1 MKNFGSSGLK
11 SLVSFSLF
19 LIAVLSGCSFFD
31 LNDMQSAGENLL
43 NGQKSGSAN
52 VAFNIV
58 IPGRA
63 SLSPVIRAADTGA
76 KVTFRITLLQ
86 PGDTKNP
93 TVTFLKTATVQSDG
107 SATTSFSGLPE
118 GSAIGEIS
126 IDGGNIGGK
135 SMFHGASDLFPGNN
149 TITVSPK
156 GSLHES
162 DILANAMLAIAAD
175 PEMLKIAKPNL
186 VTNATNIAATLLAN
200 PGENIYTKVLES
212 ITNSALV
219 FDSTKYTQIIIS
231 TPDGTVS
238 GQGLTSWHKTSDQF
252 WQGTQLSG
260 SGILPVNVLRQ
271 GTGDYAL
278 VLWQNQTKNN
288 TAFSKF
294 SATGGTLLNYIYSTG
309 TNGFIPQGSQILP
322 GDGSII
328 IAGSFAGKPALVRW
342 NGKENTDLS
351 SGLTASGLTWNS
363 IFEISSIDIASAAI
377 SYLEY
382 DKVGT
387 GKILC
392 SIKDPSAGNR
402 LFFVDP
408 NTGVA
413 TEQNQNNNFGLWA
426 QVGSGSIAL
435 GWDGLDAAT
444 SYKVYYATG
453 TALATQ
459 TAPMVSTNEKM
470 LLFEN
475 FVNNQVYS
483 FQVAAVASEGHTLA
497 WSTLIEATPAGAAD
511 PIIYS
516 NWKLASN
523 TFEIGSAALAKVR
536 IISYDENSKMLQ
548 LEITETIALG
558 MNSIITGVHDNK
570 PLCVKIV
577 GVFMPTGGTPPPSGP
592 PTGPTQPGT
601 VAPGTYQVPTSGASM
616 EEVFETCKYVF
627 KGKMSQLPAMSERLL
642 SPADPLYQSKIM
654 YLRRGGM
661 RRSLRAGLTRPISAD
676 PSLGDLS
683 LEIDNFELDPDVVV
697 DFSTS
702 FGSITQFE
710 IRVDGYATCDVYLK
724 LLASAAVELPA
735 LEGTLLPHS
744 EIPFFVGPVPGTW
757 GREITASWKMS
768 LKAEAEL
775 KAGTKMRVDFRSG
788 VNYFSESGWNGQL
801 LWRVKNTPIFEAK
814 LQGTFTNEAA
824 IEMKNSLKVG
834 GLAGPELTLKPY
846 IKSEAT
852 ISTDKP
858 CQLDA
863 ALSMGMQGE
872 LKAIVQAWSYNIGEW
887 GSTFEPFGPL
897 VIASRTFSANAT
909 PTLKV
914 TGAVNLKN
922 EIRDWPW
929 SDGGYVSGYPHICTT
944 TGTDSIKLAMDDS
957 KGLNKGLS
965 KVEVSIDN
973 NPPFLIFT
981 LASETITSGYTM
993 TPYPVQ
999 TDLILSLPLNNDENM
1014 FSGHEDQFY
1023 KWYTPFRLLPGPHE
1037 FEFKV
1042 YDKCGDF
1049 SIATHAVLVAPEE
1062 QGIWKATNSAGSET
1076 WQIGISG
1083 FEKGNLP
1090 ERARTVEPVP
1100 DAFSIV
1106 PVKDGV
1112 VKHYD
1117 YVDGKLIMEG
1127 AFENNIR
1134 TGVWN
1139 KFAHSYQVS
1148 SYKSFVHQIEFA
1160 DGGQP
1165 VSWLNLKD
1173 YAEESMRDHRLK
1185 IDKTPSGAAQFTT
1198 VATDTGYIYQDLLI
1212 DSFTTGIRTIGFE
1225 FATCSYDIE
1234 TFVGGQ
1240 RNGIATHSLYLEYES
1255 TVVTEHGEYSGNLK
1269 TGKWV
1274 QKIFKN
1280 VTELYSTTE
1289 NNFSAG
1295 ILNGEIS
1302 YALADGSWTIT
1313 GAYTQGARSGTWI
1326 KKVFE
1331 NAELYST
1338 TVNNFSAGILNGE
1351 ASYARADGSAQITG
1365 AYTQGVRSGTWSE
1378 HSADS
1383 NAQVNYKDD
1392 LPEGTYSLIYSN
1404 GNHVSG
1410 SYAGGQP
1417 IGTIAGK
1424 WSIRDT
1430 NGNWTGS
1437 HTVLLDPISTP
1448 EKFPESPPENISG
1461 TSSTPEADDDWIKNY

>member
-1 MKNFGSSGLK
+1 MVGKK
-11 SLVSFSLF
+11 SLILSSLLLIVVLCGCSLFSLHDDATT
-19 LIAVLSGCSFFD
+19 LVGK
-31 LNDMQSAGENLL
+31 NT
-43 NGQKSGSAN
+43 KGSAN

-58 IPGRA
+58 VPGHANLSPTVRA
-63 SLSPVIRAADTGA
+63 SETAA

-86 PGDTKNP
+86 PGNSTSP
-93 TVTFLKTATVQSDG
+93 TITFLKTAAVQSDG

-118 GSAIGEIS
+118 GAAIGEIA

-135 SMFHGASDLFPGNN
+135 SQFHGASDLFPGDN

-175 PEMLKIAKPNL
+175 PELIKIAKPNL
-186 VTNATNIAATLLAN
+186 VTNAANAAATLLAN
-200 PGENIYTKVLES
+200 PGENVYTKVLES
-212 ITNSALV
+212 ITNSSLT
-219 FDSTKYTQIIIS
+219 FDSTKYTQIEIS

-238 GQGLTSWHKTSDQF
+238 GRGLTSWLKTSEQF

-260 SGILPVNVLRQ
+260 SGMLPMNILRQ
-271 GTGDYAL
+271 GAGDYAL
-278 VLWQNQTKNN
+278 VFWQDQTKST

-294 SATGGTLLNYIYSTG
+294 STTGGTLLNYLHTTG
-309 TNGFIPQGSQILP
+309 TNGFIPQGNQILP
-322 GDGSII
+322 GDGSIV

-363 IFEISSIDIASAAI
+363 VFEISSIDIASAAI

-382 DKVGT
+382 DKIGT

-402 LFFVDP
+402 LFLVDP

-413 TEQNQNNNFGLWA
+413 TEQQQNNNFGLWA
-426 QVGSGSIAL
+426 QVGSGTIAL
-435 GWDGLDAAT
+435 GWDGLAAAA

-453 TALATQ
+453 TVLATQ
-459 TAPMVSTNEKM
+459 TAPLVSTSEKI

-483 FQVAAVASEGHTLA
+483 FQVAAIASEGHTLA
-497 WSTLIEATPAGAAD
+497 WSTLIQATPVGAAN

-516 NWKLASN
+516 NWKLATS
-523 TFEIGSAALAKVR
+523 TFEIGSAALAKVN
-536 IISYDENSKMLQ
+536 ILSYDENSKMMTLQ
-548 LEITETIALG
+548 ITETTALG
-558 MNSIITGVHDNK
+558 INSIITGIYNDR
-570 PLCVKIV
+570 PLCVKLGLLMAV
-577 GVFMPTGGTPPPSGP
+577 GGTPPPSGP

-601 VAPGTYQVPTSGASM
+601 VAPGTYQVPVSGASM

-627 KGKMSQLPAMSERLL
+627 KGKISQLPEMSERLL
-642 SPADPLYQSKIM
+642 SPADPLYQSKIS
-654 YLRRGGM
+654 YLRSGSMRHAVRG
-661 RRSLRAGLTRPISAD
+661 GLTRPISAD

-710 IRVDGYATCDVYLK
+710 MRVDGYATCEVYLK
-724 LLASAAVELPA
+724 LLASAAVEMPA
-735 LEGTLLPHS
+735 LEGILLPHS

-757 GREITASWKMS
+757 GREITASWKFT

-852 ISTDKP
+852 LSTDKP
-858 CQLDA
+858 CQVDA

-914 TGAVNLKN
+914 TGAVNLNN

-929 SDGGYVSGYPHICTT
+929 PADGYYPHACTT
-944 TGTDSIKLAMDDS
+944 TGTDSIKLSMDDA
-957 KGLNKGLS
+957 KGLNQGLS
-965 KVEVSIDN
+965 KIEVSVDD
-973 NPPFLIFT
+973 NPPFLVFT
-981 LASETITSGYTM
+981 LASETLVSGYTM

-1014 FSGHEDQFY
+1014 FSGYEEQFY
-1023 KWYTPFRLLPGPHE
+1023 KWYTPFRLTPGPHE

-1062 QGIWKATNSAGSET
+1062 EGIWRVKTAAGSET
-1076 WQIGISG
+1076 WQIGITG

-1090 ERARTVEPVP
+1090 ERARTIEPVP
-1100 DAFSIV
+1100 DGFSII

-1117 YVDGKLIMEG
+1117 YQDGKLLLEG
-1127 AFENNIR
+1127 AFSNNVR
-1134 TGVWN
+1134 TGIWN
-1139 KFAHSYQVS
+1139 RLPHTFEMNN
-1148 SYKSFVHQIEFA
+1148 YKSFASQVEFA

-1165 VSWLNLKD
+1165 VNWLHSIDYQYDGTKD
-1173 YAEESMRDHRLK
+1173 YHIR
-1185 IDKTPSGAAQFTT
+1185 IQKTPSGAVSFEML
-1198 VATDTGYIYQDLLI
+1198 ATDVSYVYQDLGVK
-1212 DSFTTGIRTIGFE
+1212 SFETGLRTIGIE
-1225 FATCSYDIE
+1225 AATCSYDIE
-1234 TFVGGQ
+1234 TFVGGL
-1240 RNGIATHSLYLEYES
+1240 RNGIATHSSFGENES
-1255 TVVTEHGEYSGNLK
+1255 TVVTENGEYSSNLK

-1274 QKIFKN
+1274 KKVFKN

-1289 NNFSAG
+1289 NNFIAG
-1295 ILNGEIS
+1295 ILNGEVS
-1302 YALADGSWTIT
+1302 YALADGYWKIT
-1313 GAYTQGARSGTWI
+1313 GAYTQGARSG
-1326 KKVFE
+1326 
-1331 NAELYST
+1331 A
-1338 TVNNFSAGILNGE
+1338 
-1351 ASYARADGSAQITG
+1351 
-1365 AYTQGVRSGTWSE
+1365 WSE
-1378 HSADS
+1378 HTNGSDE
-1383 NAQVNYKDD
+1383 QVGYQNN
-1392 LPEGTYSLIYSN
+1392 LPEGAYSLVYSD
-1404 GNHVSG
+1404 GSYVSG
-1410 SYAGGQP
+1410 SYSGGQP
-1417 IGTIAGK
+1417 VGTLNGQWSRRDAG
-1424 WSIRDT
+1424 
-1430 NGNWTGS
+1430 GNWVGS
-1437 HTVLLDPISTP
+1437 HTASLNPIP
-1448 EKFPESPPENISG
+1448 VPDEISG
-1461 TSSTPEADDDWIKNY
+1461 TSSSPEANGYWIKNY

>member
-1 MKNFGSSGLK
+1 MYSTGLK
-11 SLVSFSLF
+11 FAFRKARQYNCQSKINNLVTGFMLGVRMFGKKTLILSSLLLIVILCGCSLFSLH
-19 LIAVLSGCSFFD
+19 
-31 LNDMQSAGENLL
+31 NDATTLVGNDT
-43 NGQKSGSAN
+43 KGSAN

-58 IPGRA
+58 IPGHA
-63 SLSPVIRAADTGA
+63 NLAPTVRAAATAA

-86 PGDTKNP
+86 PGNSTSP
-93 TVTFLKTATVQSDG
+93 TITFLKTAAVQSDG
-107 SATTSFSGLPE
+107 SAEASFSGLPE
-118 GSAIGEIS
+118 GSAIGEIA
-126 IDGGNIGGK
+126 IEGGNIGGK
-135 SMFHGASDLFPGNN
+135 ALFHGASDLFPGNN

-175 PEMLKIAKPNL
+175 PELIMISKPNL
-186 VTNATNIAATLLAN
+186 VTNAANAAATLLAN
-200 PGENIYTKVLES
+200 PGEDVYTKVLES
-212 ITNSALV
+212 ITQSSLT
-219 FDSTKYTQIIIS
+219 FDSTKYTQISIS
-231 TPDGTVS
+231 SPDGTIR
-238 GQGLTSWHKTSDQF
+238 GLGLTSWSKTSEQF
-252 WQGTQLSG
+252 WQETQLSG
-260 SGILPVNVLRQ
+260 SGMLPVNVLRQ

-278 VLWQNQTKNN
+278 VFWANQTKSSR
-288 TAFSKF
+288 AFSKF
-294 SATGGTLLNYIYSTG
+294 STTGGTLLNYLHTTG

-322 GDGSII
+322 GDGSIV

-351 SGLTASGLTWNS
+351 SGLTANGLTWNS

-382 DKVGT
+382 DKNGT

-402 LFFVDP
+402 LFFVDL

-413 TEQNQNNNFGLWA
+413 TEQQQNNNFGLWA
-426 QVGSGSIAL
+426 QVGSGTIAL
-435 GWDGLDAAT
+435 GWDGLDAAAN
-444 SYKVYYATG
+444 YKVYYATG
-453 TALATQ
+453 TVLATQ
-459 TAPMVSTNEKM
+459 TAPLVSTTEKV

-483 FQVAAVASEGHTLA
+483 FQVAAIASEGHALA
-497 WSTLIEATPAGAAD
+497 WSTLIQATPVGAAN

-516 NWKLASN
+516 NWKLATN
-523 TFEIGSAALAKVR
+523 TFEIGSAALAKVN
-536 IISYDENSKMLQ
+536 ILSYDENSKMMS
-548 LEITETIALG
+548 LEITETTALG
-558 MNSIITGVHDNK
+558 INSIITGIYNDK
-570 PLCVKIV
+570 PLCVKLGLLMAV
-577 GVFMPTGGTPPPSGP
+577 GGTPPPSGP
-592 PTGPTQPGT
+592 PIGPTQPGT
-601 VAPGTYQVPTSGASM
+601 VAPGIYQVPVSGASM

-627 KGKMSQLPAMSERLL
+627 KGKMSQLPEMSERLL
-642 SPADPLYQSKIM
+642 SPADPLYQSKIS
-654 YLRRGGM
+654 YLRRGGI
-661 RRSLRAGLTRPISAD
+661 RQSIRGGLTRPITAD
-676 PSLGDLS
+676 PAYGDIS

-710 IRVDGYATCDVYLK
+710 MRVDGYATCEVYLK
-724 LLASAAVELPA
+724 FLASAAVEMPA

-757 GREITASWKMS
+757 GREITASWKFT

-852 ISTDKP
+852 VSTDKP
-858 CQLDA
+858 CQVDA

-887 GSTFEPFGPL
+887 GSTFEPYGPL

-914 TGAVNLKN
+914 TGAVNLNN

-929 SDGGYVSGYPHICTT
+929 PADGYYPHACTT
-944 TGTDSIKLAMDDS
+944 TGTDSIKLSMDDS

-965 KVEVSIDN
+965 KVEVSIDD
-973 NPPFLIFT
+973 NPPFLVFT
-981 LASETITSGYTM
+981 LASETLVSGYTM

-999 TDLILSLPLNNDENM
+999 ADLILSLPLNNDENM
-1014 FSGHEDQFY
+1014 FSGYEEQFY
-1023 KWYTPFRLLPGPHE
+1023 KWYTPFRLPPGPHE

-1042 YDKCGDF
+1042 YDKCGDY

-1062 QGIWKATNSAGSET
+1062 EGIWTVKNTAGSET

-1090 ERARTVEPVP
+1090 ERARTIEPVP
-1100 DAFSIV
+1100 DGFSIL

-1112 VKHYD
+1112 VKHYA
-1117 YVDGKLIMEG
+1117 YEDGKLLLEG
-1127 AFENNIR
+1127 AFSNNVR
-1134 TGVWN
+1134 TGIWKRFPRSYEMSN
-1139 KFAHSYQVS
+1139 YNSFACQV
-1148 SYKSFVHQIEFA
+1148 EFA
-1160 DGGQP
+1160 AGGQP
-1165 VSWLNLKD
+1165 VSWLHSLEYVSESSTD
-1173 YAEESMRDHRLK
+1173 YRGR
-1185 IDKTPSGAAQFTT
+1185 IQKTPSGAVQFTLT
-1198 VATDTGYIYQDLLI
+1198 ASDVTYIYQDLGLG
-1212 DSFTTGIRTIGFE
+1212 SFETGIRTIGFE
-1225 FATCSYDIE
+1225 AATCSYDVE
-1234 TFVGGQ
+1234 TFVNSQ
-1240 RNGIATHSLYLEYES
+1240 RNGIATHSRFQEYES
-1255 TVVTEHGEYSGNLK
+1255 AVVTENGEYSNNLK
-1269 TGKWV
+1269 NGKWV

-1280 VTELYSTTE
+1280 VTELYSTTG
-1289 NNFSAG
+1289 NTFSTG

-1302 YALADGSWTIT
+1302 FALADGSWT
-1313 GAYTQGARSGTWI
+1313 
-1326 KKVFE
+1326 
-1331 NAELYST
+1331 
-1338 TVNNFSAGILNGE
+1338 
-1351 ASYARADGSAQITG
+1351 ITG

-1378 HSADS
+1378 HTSGS
-1383 NAQVNYKDD
+1383 EQQVNYQNN
-1392 LPEGTYSLIYSN
+1392 LPEGAYSLVYTN
-1404 GNHVSG
+1404 GNYVSG

-1417 IGTIAGK
+1417 LGTLNGQ
-1424 WSIRDT
+1424 WQIRDAY
-1430 NGNWTGS
+1430 GNRVGS
-1437 HTVLLDPISTP
+1437 YTASLDPISTP
-1448 EKFPESPPENISG
+1448 DAISG
-1461 TSSTPEADDDWIKNY
+1461 TSTSPEVNEEW

>member
-1 MKNFGSSGLK
+1 MVKFYNQGVRWPVFFALLLTGILC
-11 SLVSFSLF
+11 
-19 LIAVLSGCSFFD
+19 GCSFFD
-31 LNDMQSAGENLL
+31 LHDLQGNGENLL
-43 NGQKSGSAN
+43 NGPKTGSAN

-63 SLSPVIRAADTGA
+63 SLSPVIRAADTDA

-107 SATTSFSGLPE
+107 SATTNFTGLPE
-118 GSAIGEIS
+118 GSAIGEIT

-135 SMFHGASDLFPGNN
+135 SLFHGASDLFPGDN

-162 DILANAMLAIAAD
+162 DILANAMLTIAAD
-175 PEMLKIAKPNL
+175 PELIKIAKPNL
-186 VTNATNIAATLLAN
+186 VTNAANVAATLLAN
-200 PGENIYTKVLES
+200 PGENVYTKVLES
-212 ITNSALV
+212 ITNSSLA
-219 FDSTKYTQIIIS
+219 FDPTKYTQIEIS

-238 GQGLTSWHKTSDQF
+238 GHGLNSWLKNLEQF

-260 SGILPVNVLRQ
+260 TGMLPVNVLRQ
-271 GTGDYAL
+271 GIGDYAL
-278 VLWQNQTKNN
+278 VFWQNQTKSS

-294 SATGGTLLNYIYSTG
+294 STTDGALLNYLHNTG
-309 TNGFIPQGSQILP
+309 TNGFLPQGNQILP
-322 GDGSII
+322 GDGSIV

-342 NGKENTDLS
+342 NGKENTDLA

-363 IFEISSIDIASAAI
+363 VFEISSIDIASATI

-392 SIKDPSAGNR
+392 SIKDPAAGNR

-413 TEQNQNNNFGLWA
+413 TEQQQNNHFGLWA

-435 GWDGLDAAT
+435 GWDGLDAAA

-459 TAPMVSTNEKM
+459 TAPLVSTSEKI

-475 FVNNQVYS
+475 FVNNQIYS
-483 FQVAAVASEGHTLA
+483 FQVAAIASEGHTLA
-497 WSTLIEATPAGAAD
+497 WSTLIEATPVGAAD

-516 NWKLASN
+516 NWKLATN
-523 TFEIGSAALAKVR
+523 TFEIGSAALAKVK
-536 IISYDENSKMLQ
+536 ILSYDENSKMMQ
-548 LEITETIALG
+548 LEVTETISLG
-558 MNSIITGVHDNK
+558 MNSIITGVYNDK
-570 PLCVKIV
+570 PLCVKLGLLMAI
-577 GVFMPTGGTPPPSGP
+577 GGTLPPSGP

-601 VAPGTYQVPTSGASM
+601 VAPGTYQVPVSGASM

-642 SPADPLYQSKIM
+642 SPSDPLYQSKIM
-654 YLRRGGM
+654 YLRRGGL
-661 RRSLRAGLTRPISAD
+661 RQSLRAGLTRPISAD

-710 IRVDGYATCDVYLK
+710 MRVDGYATCDIYLK
-724 LLASAAVELPA
+724 LLASAAVEMPA
-735 LEGTLLPHS
+735 IEGILLPHN

-757 GREITASWKMS
+757 GREITASWKFT

-852 ISTDKP
+852 VSTDKP
-858 CQLDA
+858 CQVDA

-914 TGAVNLKN
+914 TGAVNLNN

-929 SDGGYVSGYPHICTT
+929 PAGGYYPHACTT
-944 TGTDSIKLAMDDS
+944 TGTDSIKLAMDDA

-965 KVEVSIDN
+965 KVEVSVDD

-981 LASETITSGYTM
+981 LASETFSSGYTM

-1014 FSGHEDQFY
+1014 FAGYEEQFY

-1037 FEFKV
+1037 FAFKV

-1062 QGIWKATNSAGSET
+1062 EGIWRVKTAAGSET
-1076 WQIGISG
+1076 WQIGITG

-1090 ERARTVEPVP
+1090 ERARTIEPVP
-1100 DAFSIV
+1100 DAFNIL
-1106 PVKDGV
+1106 PVKDGA

-1117 YVDGKLIMEG
+1117 DRDGKLLLEG
-1127 AFENNIR
+1127 AFKNNVR
-1134 TGVWN
+1134 TGIWK
-1139 KFAHSYQVS
+1139 KFLSTFETS
-1148 SYKSFVHQIEFA
+1148 NYKNFAHQIEFA

-1165 VSWLNLKD
+1165 VSCLHLKD
-1173 YAEESMRDHRLK
+1173 YAEESMQDYCIK

-1198 VATDTGYIYQDLLI
+1198 LATDTSYIYQDLFI
-1212 DSFTTGIRTIGFE
+1212 DSFETGIRTIGFE
-1225 FATCSYDIE
+1225 TATCAYDIE

-1255 TVVTEHGEYSGNLK
+1255 TVKIENGEYSSNLK

-1274 QKIFKN
+1274 KKVFKN

-1295 ILNGEIS
+1295 ILNGEVS
-1302 YALADGSWTIT
+1302 YALADGSWKIT
-1313 GAYTQGARSGTWI
+1313 GAYTQGARSGTWSEHVSVTHPFYGPVD
-1326 KKVFE
+1326 KQVS
-1331 NAELYST
+1331 YQ
-1338 TVNNFSAGILNGE
+1338 NNKPEGAFTLTA
-1351 ASYARADGSAQITG
+1351 AG
-1365 AYTQGVRSGTWSE
+1365 AY
-1378 HSADS
+1378 
-1383 NAQVNYKDD
+1383 VN
-1392 LPEGTYSLIYSN
+1392 
-1404 GNHVSG
+1404 G
-1410 SYAGGQP
+1410 SYSDGQP
-1417 IGTIAGK
+1417 VGALNNQ
-1424 WSIRDT
+1424 WSIRNT
-1430 NGNWTGS
+1430 NGDWVGS
-1437 HTVLLDPISTP
+1437 YTISSDPISTP
-1448 EKFPESPPENISG
+1448 DAISG
-1461 TSSTPEADDDWIKNY
+1461 TSSSPEANDDWIQKY

>member
-1 MKNFGSSGLK
+1 MAK
-11 SLVSFSLF
+11 FSNQVARWSVFFILF
-19 LIAVLSGCSFFD
+19 LTGILCGCSFFD
-31 LNDMQSAGENLL
+31 LHDLQSDGENLI
-43 NGQKSGSAN
+43 NGPENGSAN

-93 TVTFLKTATVQSDG
+93 TVTFLKTAAVQSDG
-107 SATTSFSGLPE
+107 SATTSFTGLPE
-118 GSAIGEIS
+118 GSAIGEIT

-135 SMFHGASDLFPGNN
+135 SLFHGASDLFPGDN

-156 GSLHES
+156 GSLHQS

-175 PEMLKIAKPNL
+175 PELIKIAKPNL
-186 VTNATNIAATLLAN
+186 VTNAANAAATLLAN
-200 PGENIYTKVLES
+200 PDENVYTKVLDS
-212 ITNSALV
+212 ITNNSLT
-219 FDSTKYTQIIIS
+219 FDSTKYTQITIS
-231 TPDGTVS
+231 TPDATVS
-238 GQGLTSWHKTSDQF
+238 GQGLNSWLKTSEQF

-260 SGILPVNVLRQ
+260 AGMLPVNVLRQ

-278 VLWQNQTKNN
+278 VLWQNQTKSNA
-288 TAFSKF
+288 AFSKF
-294 SATGGTLLNYIYSTG
+294 STTDGTLLNYLHNTG

-322 GDGSII
+322 GDGSIV

-351 SGLTASGLTWNS
+351 SGITASGLTWNS
-363 IFEISSIDIASAAI
+363 VFEISSIDIASAAI

-382 DKVGT
+382 DKIGT

-392 SIKDPSAGNR
+392 SIKDPAAGNR

-413 TEQNQNNNFGLWA
+413 TEQQQNNNFGLWA

-435 GWDGLDAAT
+435 GWDGLDAAA

-459 TAPMVSTNEKM
+459 TAPMVSTSEKI

-475 FVNNQVYS
+475 FVNNQTYS
-483 FQVAAVASEGHTLA
+483 FQVAAIASEGHTLA
-497 WSTLIEATPAGAAD
+497 WSTLIEATPVGAAD

-516 NWKLASN
+516 NWKLATN
-523 TFEIGSAALAKVR
+523 TFEIGSTALAKVK
-536 IISYDENSKMLQ
+536 ILSYDENSKMLQ

-577 GVFMPTGGTPPPSGP
+577 GMFMPTGPSGP

-642 SPADPLYQSKIM
+642 SPSDPLYQSKIM

-661 RRSLRAGLTRPISAD
+661 RQSLRAGLTRPISAD

-775 KAGTKMRVDFRSG
+775 KASTKMRVDFRSG

-858 CQLDA
+858 CQVDA

-929 SDGGYVSGYPHICTT
+929 SAGGYYPHICTT
-944 TGTDSIKLAMDDS
+944 TGTDSIKLSMDDS

-965 KVEVSIDN
+965 KVEVSIDD

-981 LASETITSGYTM
+981 LASETLTSGYTM

-1014 FSGHEDQFY
+1014 FSGHEEQFD

-1049 SIATHAVLVAPEE
+1049 SIATYAVLVAPEE
-1062 QGIWKATNSAGSET
+1062 EGIWKATNSAGNET
-1076 WQIGISG
+1076 WQISISG

-1117 YVDGKLIMEG
+1117 YIDGKLLLEG
-1127 AFENNIR
+1127 AFKNNIR

-1139 KFAHSYQVS
+1139 KFAHSYEVS
-1148 SYKSFVHQIEFA
+1148 NYKSFVHQIEFA

-1165 VSWLNLKD
+1165 ISWLNLKD
-1173 YAEESMRDHRLK
+1173 YAEESMQDYRIK

-1198 VATDTGYIYQDLLI
+1198 VATDTGYIYQDLFI
-1212 DSFTTGIRTIGFE
+1212 DSFATGIRTIGFE
-1225 FATCSYDIE
+1225 FATRSYDIE

-1255 TVVTEHGEYSGNLK
+1255 TVKTEHGEYSGNLK

-1295 ILNGEIS
+1295 ILNGEVS

-1313 GAYTQGARSGTWI
+1313 GAYTQGI
-1326 KKVFE
+1326 
-1331 NAELYST
+1331 
-1338 TVNNFSAGILNGE
+1338 
-1351 ASYARADGSAQITG
+1351 
-1365 AYTQGVRSGTWSE
+1365 RSGTWSE
-1378 HSADS
+1378 HAGNSYDE
-1383 NAQVNYKDD
+1383 QVNYQNN
-1392 LPEGTYSLIYSN
+1392 LPEGTYSLVYSD
-1404 GNHVSG
+1404 GRYVSG
-1410 SYAGGQP
+1410 SYSGGQP
-1417 IGTIAGK
+1417 VGTLNGQ
-1424 WSIRDT
+1424 WSIRYP
-1430 NGNWTGS
+1430 GGGWAGS
-1437 HTVLLDPISTP
+1437 HTASLDPISTP
-1448 EKFPESPPENISG
+1448 DEISG
-1461 TSSTPEADDDWIKNY
+1461 TSSSPEADDDWIKNY